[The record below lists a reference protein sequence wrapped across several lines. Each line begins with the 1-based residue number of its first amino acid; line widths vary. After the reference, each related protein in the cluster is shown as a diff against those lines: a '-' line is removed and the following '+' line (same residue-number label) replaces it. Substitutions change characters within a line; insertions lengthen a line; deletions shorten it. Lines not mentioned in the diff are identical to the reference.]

1 MRRVSWATLA
11 LVVLGVVAV
20 VLAFAAMRATRPSAP
35 PQPAGS
41 AFGAPSPTP
50 SPSRDGDR
58 GPDDVPDAVPPVVEP
73 PLLLADVDV
82 AYRATIG
89 SCLGGATLERT
100 SDGGRRWTSVTV
112 PAAGVYALAGN
123 GGAPLQLIGVDGDCT
138 LQQWVSADGGRTWSA
153 PTPASG
159 VFSRLPGTTRRIAT
173 PTGEQASPCPDR
185 SVAPLAIEPISETS
199 AAVLCDGGGVYLT
212 DNGGATWSAASA
224 VAGAEALAFEGPELG
239 WVLVRSADVCPGYRL
254 FRTIDGGGEW
264 VSGGCVGTAELPDER
279 SRPSLSFLDTE
290 IGMADLGGE
299 TFVTSDAGLQWAP
312 AR

>member
-11 LVVLGVVAV
+11 LVVLAVVAV
-20 VLAFAAMRATRPSAP
+20 VLAFGAMRATRPSAP

-41 AFGAPSPTP
+41 ALGAPSSSP

-82 AYRATIG
+82 AYRGTSG

-100 SDGGRRWTSVTV
+100 SDGGRRWVSVTV
-112 PAAGVYALAGN
+112 PAAGIYALTGT
-123 GGAPLQLIGVDGDCT
+123 GGAPLQLIGVDSDCT

-153 PTPASG
+153 PTPSSG
-159 VFSRLPGTTRRIAT
+159 VFSRLPGTTRQIAT
-173 PTGEQASPCPDR
+173 PTGVTRSPCPDR
-185 SVAPLAIEPISETS
+185 AVAPLAVEPISETA
-199 AAVLCDGGGVYLT
+199 AAVLCDGGGVFLT
-212 DNGGATWSAASA
+212 ADGGVGWAAVSA
-224 VAGAEALAFEGPELG
+224 VTGAEALAFEGPELG
-239 WVLVRSADVCPGYRL
+239 WVLVRAADVCPGYRL

-264 VSGGCVGTAELPDER
+264 VSGGCVGTAELPDQR
-279 SRPSLSFLDTE
+279 SLPSLSFLDTDV
-290 IGMADLGGE
+290 GMADLGGE
-299 TFVTSDAGLQWAP
+299 TFVTADAGLQWAP